1 MNDATSSPNTFGLA
15 AFCDQE
21 YIFKPDVEFS
31 LIEVA
36 TAGNRRRRNAKT
48 WTMGG
53 VKAIKFFQ
61 RF

>member
-1 MNDATSSPNTFGLA
+1 MNDNSSSPNSFGLA

-21 YIFKPDVEFS
+21 FIFKEDCEFS
-31 LIEVA
+31 LVEVA

-53 VKAIKFFQ
+53 VKAIKFF
-61 RF
+61 